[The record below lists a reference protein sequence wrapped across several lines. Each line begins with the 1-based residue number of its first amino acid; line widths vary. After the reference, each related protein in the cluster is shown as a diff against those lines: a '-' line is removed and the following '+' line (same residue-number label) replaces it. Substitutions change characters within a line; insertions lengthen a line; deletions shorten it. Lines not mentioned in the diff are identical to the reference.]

1 MRVLLVATYELGHQ
15 PTALAGPS
23 ARLRRAG
30 HEVACLDLS
39 IEPLE
44 TGAVDWADKVA
55 VSVPM
60 HTAMRLAR
68 QVVATVRSRRPEVPV
83 CYYGL
88 YALTAAEPDGEGGAG
103 GGLGPGDAAI
113 AGEVEPD
120 LEAWVE
126 GRTAG
131 VSRRLAR
138 VPDRPSD
145 RSGLAALERYARL
158 VDERGEHLVGAVEA
172 SRGCS
177 HRCRHCP
184 VPVVYEGRVRPV
196 EVADVL
202 ADVDQLVDAG
212 AAHLTFADPD
222 FLNAPRHARRVV
234 AAVHR
239 RHPSLTFDCTVK
251 VEHVLRH
258 AGLWPELAA
267 AGCRFVVSAFE
278 STNDR
283 LLALLRKGHTVE
295 EASAAVALLR
305 RHGIEM
311 RPSWLPFTP
320 WTSAGDVADLVDFVL
335 AHDLVANVDPVQY
348 SVRLLVP
355 PGSLLL
361 DDPELAAAFGSFDV
375 AHLGYTWE
383 HPDPSVDALQ
393 RELAAL
399 VEDRAADPAEEV
411 FGAVEALVRAAAGRG
426 AGSVAGSRSAG
437 PPGCRPRL
445 TETWFCCS
453 EPTAAQ
459 LAPVALVTGT
469 PLAVGPGPGPVAS
482 APGSAAAAGAG
493 ATPVTWGPAR

>member
-1 MRVLLVATYELGHQ
+1 VRVLLVSTYELGHQ
-15 PTALAGPS
+15 PIALAGPA
-23 ARLRRAG
+23 ARLRSAG
-30 HEVACLDLS
+30 HEVVCLDLAV
-39 IEPLE
+39 EDLD
-44 TGAVDWADKVA
+44 TGAVEWADKVA

-68 QVVATVRSRRPEVPV
+68 EVVAAVRARRPGVPV
-83 CYYGL
+83 CYFGL
-88 YALTAAEPDGEGGAG
+88 YALTATAPDGEGSAD
-103 GGLGPGDAAI
+103 GGLDPGDAAL

-126 GRTAG
+126 GRMTG
-131 VSRRLAR
+131 VSRRLTP

-145 RSGLAALERYARL
+145 RSGLAALGRYARL

-196 EVADVL
+196 DVADVL
-202 ADVDQLVDAG
+202 ADVDQLVAAG
-212 AAHLTFADPD
+212 AAHLTYADPD
-222 FLNAPRHARRVV
+222 FLNAPRHALRVV
-234 AAVHR
+234 AAVHE
-239 RHPSLTFDCTVK
+239 RHPRLTFDCTVK

-258 AGLWPELAA
+258 PGLWPELVA

-295 EASAAVALLR
+295 EASAAVKLLR
-305 RHGIEM
+305 GHGLEV

-320 WTSAGDVADLVDFVL
+320 WTSAGDVADVVDFVRS
-335 AHDLVANVDPVQY
+335 HDLVENVDPVQY

-361 DDPELAAAFGSFDV
+361 DDPELAAAFGPFD
-375 AHLGYTWE
+375 AERLGYTWE

-399 VEDRAADPAEEV
+399 VEDRAADPAAEV
-411 FGAVEALVRAAAGRG
+411 FGAVEALVRAAAHRG
-426 AGSVAGSRSAG
+426 PGPVVGSRSAG

-459 LAPVALVTGT
+459 LAPVAWVPTG
-469 PLAVGPGPGPVAS
+469 
-482 APGSAAAAGAG
+482 
-493 ATPVTWGPAR
+493 